1 MNNVFNSTDLANR
14 LSDLQN
20 SSIQDCDKNSLKHL
34 EDLDLVSYAFPGR
47 IDKYLDD
54 VVNPYLFKVDDEVQA
69 KVIKTDDGDKIWV
82 DTNDIWDKGDLVGI
96 NIAPK
101 DIKIIKCDE

>member
-20 SSIQDCDKNSLKHL
+20 SSFQDCDKNSLKNL
-34 EDLDLVSYAFPGR
+34 EDLDLFSYAFPGK

-54 VVNPYLFKVDDEVQA
+54 VVNPYLFKVDDVTVKMEFNCNGQ
-69 KVIKTDDGDKIWV
+69 KFS
-82 DTNDIWDKGDLVGI
+82 DTVS
-96 NIAPK
+96 NI
-101 DIKIIKCDE
+101 IRFH

>member
-20 SSIQDCDKNSLKHL
+20 SSIQDCDKKSLKNL
-34 EDLDLVSYAFPGR
+34 EDLDLVNYAFPGR

-54 VVNPYLFKVDDEVQA
+54 VVNPYLFKVDDVTVKMEFNCNGQ
-69 KVIKTDDGDKIWV
+69 KFS
-82 DTNDIWDKGDLVGI
+82 DTLS
-96 NIAPK
+96 NI
-101 DIKIIKCDE
+101 IRFH